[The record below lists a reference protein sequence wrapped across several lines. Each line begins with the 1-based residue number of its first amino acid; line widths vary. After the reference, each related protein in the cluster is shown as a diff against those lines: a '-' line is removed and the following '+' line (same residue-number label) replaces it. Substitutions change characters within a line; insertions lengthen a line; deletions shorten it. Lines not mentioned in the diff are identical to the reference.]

1 MGRRPDPQAQEFAR
15 ILDEY
20 RSTRTQLIRPPET
33 DRDKREKGEHQLR
46 VVQSLLLVLLVC
58 LLAVALGMAT
68 HVSHDSSH
76 FGSRT
81 PSDTTLRCISLQ
93 DFRNLYRLSVDRGEA
108 GKAGDDSMGAAATG
122 PEYMK
127 RWRSPEDSTVTPP
140 FDGLSV
146 PARRLMQLSKHC

>member
-81 PSDTTLRCISLQ
+81 PSDKTLRCISLQ
-93 DFRNLYRLSVDRGEA
+93 DLKDLYRLGLDVPDPADITRMEFVE
-108 GKAGDDSMGAAATG
+108 
-122 PEYMK
+122 PPQ
-127 RWRSPEDSTVTPP
+127 RWMETHLQP
-140 FDGLSV
+140 
-146 PARRLMQLSKHC
+146 C